1 MKPFP
6 NENFMLHSETAR
18 ALYTKAAKDAP
29 VYDYHCHLSPKE
41 IYEDGGLLRS
51 PRSGWGATTTSG
63 G

>member
-41 IYEDGGLLRS
+41 IYEDRRFTSITEVWLGGDH
-51 PRSGWGATTTSG
+51 
-63 G
+63 